1 MSNSLFRLS
10 TILKIGNREN
20 ATIISHPLTVSIDYP
35 EKRLQENTT
44 YKLEGIILGKKFSKQ
59 FTRNGEAVKRQDCK
73 LEFGRCSKNKEH
85 ANKKHNTLGLC
96 HTNDLKPCDKDMD
109 WLLVSLVL
117 SLYLC
122 TVGLQ
127 SIEVL

>member
-1 MSNSLFRLS
+1 M
-10 TILKIGNREN
+10 
-20 ATIISHPLTVSIDYP
+20 
-35 EKRLQENTT
+35 
-44 YKLEGIILGKKFSKQ
+44 GKKILLTIYKERRSSKKAG
-59 FTRNGEAVKRQDCK
+59 FQDF
-73 LEFGRCSKNKEH
+73 ERCSKNKEH